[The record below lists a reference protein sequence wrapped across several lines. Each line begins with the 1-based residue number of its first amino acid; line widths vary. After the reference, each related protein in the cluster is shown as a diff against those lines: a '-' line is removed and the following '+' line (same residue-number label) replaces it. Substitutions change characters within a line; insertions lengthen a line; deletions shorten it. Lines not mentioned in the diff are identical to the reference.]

1 MNTLICF
8 LKGIWES
15 LLHQLDGGV
24 YPISG
29 HLFVDQ
35 EYHKGCDVVIGKC
48 ETCGKIDITWQGG
61 QEVNSLEDLTYTR

>member
-1 MNTLICF
+1 MKEIICYI
-8 LKGIWES
+8 KGIFRSIPQWV
-15 LLHQLDGGV
+15 DGS

-48 ETCGKIDITWQGG
+48 ETCGKIDITWKGG
-61 QEVNSLEDLTYTR
+61 QEVNNLEDLTYTR

>member
-1 MNTLICF
+1 MEKLICF
-8 LKGIWES
+8 IKGICRS
-15 LLHQLDGGV
+15 IPQLIDGS

-48 ETCGKIDITWQGG
+48 ETCGKIDISWQGG
-61 QEVNSLEDLTYTR
+61 KEVDNLEDLTYSR